1 MKSAIF
7 PFANE
12 IGVDPSDRDAWLA
25 QRQLGVGGS
34 DAATIMG
41 ANPWKQTYALWLEK
55 REGAASFDNEAMYW
69 GRALESS
76 IRIGFSDK
84 MGMTVRPLSSSIFV
98 HPDLPFVRANLDG
111 AIVDNVPQ
119 ALVYEG
125 KTSNAPDQWGPTG
138 SDEYPEQYLWQVQHY
153 LAVTNAPLAHLAVL
167 LFGRD
172 FRTYQIPRDETLIDA
187 LLNNETSFWKSVQDG
202 TPPEV
207 DPDGADALELIR
219 HRFPRKQATITLPS
233 DALAIA
239 LEWEAAKDRENTE
252 KKRVKQL
259 RAQLEFLMEG
269 HRVAAFDGDEAG
281 RQLIVSESFRTV
293 YEIPDEIKAKYATK
307 STDPAIRL
315 DFKTPKEAKA
325 KEAKSK

>member
-76 IRIGFSDK
+76 IRVGFSDK
-84 MGMTVRPLSSSIFV
+84 MALTVRPLSNSVFI

-111 AIVDNVPQ
+111 AIVDNVPK

-219 HRFPRKQATITLPS
+219 HRFPRKQATITLS
-233 DALAIA
+233 QQALELAIVWQETKKEVA
-239 LEWEAAKDRENTE
+239 SG
-252 KKRVKQL
+252 KKRVDLL
-259 RAQLEFLMEG
+259 RASLELAMEG
-269 HRVAAFDGDEAG
+269 HQVAAFDGDSEG
-281 RQLIVSESFRTV
+281 RQLIITDTSTTI
-293 YEIPDEIKAKYATK
+293 YDMPDDVKQQYARK
-307 STDPAIRL
+307 SPVIRL
-315 DFKTPKEAKA
+315 DFKTPKDTKA